1 VNTRG
6 LGKFAPILIGLLSRW
21 SILFINGDFYGSN
34 LDTIQLTTGD
44 ILQVDITKDN
54 VGEEAL
60 ILYNAKLV

>member
-1 VNTRG
+1 MSTNNINSWDVT
-6 LGKFAPILIGLLSRW
+6 
-21 SILFINGDFYGSN
+21 INGDFYGSN
-34 LDTIQLTTGD
+34 LDIIQLNTGD